1 MKYYSSDINN
11 ITNSWYLV
19 FLIQGCVEFLKSD
32 ISGLHQKEQR
42 CFLKRECVK
51 LVDKRN
57 RIEMNLEIFLF
68 TDVIVFA
75 RRRNSSKKLVVVK
88 QLHYLDRVQFIKSEI
103 SPTSIVVIYLDEHGM
118 LASSLMIDMNEKF
131 REGWMEAVEKA
142 QVFRKIFFL
151 KFDFFW
157 S

>member
-1 MKYYSSDINN
+1 
-11 ITNSWYLV
+11 
-19 FLIQGCVEFLKSD
+19 
-32 ISGLHQKEQR
+32 
-42 CFLKRECVK
+42 
-51 LVDKRN
+51 
-57 RIEMNLEIFLF
+57 MNLEIFLF